1 MLSSPQVSRGAEFLY
16 LTRGLTKK
24 IRVDKTELVVTWG
37 NLELAFANREELG
50 IFISALKYVDFV
62 EDGNNADQG
71 APTSA
76 GTKASE
82 DGAAV
87 EPSAGHEKKKPST
100 FPWSKWTTLLLGAL
114 PPLRYV

>member
-37 NLELAFANREELG
+37 NLELAFANGEELG

-82 DGAAV
+82 GGAAH
-87 EPSAGHEKKKPST
+87 EAGIA
-100 FPWSKWTTLLLGAL
+100 GAVAAG
-114 PPLRYV
+114 R